1 MDNKDPETYAIIG
14 AAMRVHSELGCGF
27 LGKVYQDALEWEFH
41 DQKIAC
47 HREFSIPI
55 FYREHQLKSFYIAD
69 FICYENII
77 VELKALKEL
86 SGMEESQVL
95 NYLKATKFERA
106 VLLNF
111 GKTRLKYKRYV
122 HHYKIS
128 SVGFLSAD

>member
-1 MDNKDPETYAIIG
+1 MDNRDPETYAIIG

-27 LGKVYQDALEWEFH
+27 SEKVYQDALEWEFH
-41 DQKIAC
+41 DQKIAY
-47 HREFSIPI
+47 HREYNIPL
-55 FYREHQLKSFYIAD
+55 FYRAHQLKSFYVAD

-86 SGMEESQVL
+86 SSLEEAQVL

-111 GKTRLKYKRYV
+111 GKTRLEYKRYA
-122 HHYKIS
+122 HNYKTPS
-128 SVGFLSAD
+128 TD